1 MSKIN
6 QLIKELENNLKA
18 DCCTSKLI
26 VNGGELK
33 IKLYDTI
40 ADACEENKNF
50 KWYFFEEIVPLNSK
64 VQRTK
69 GIVCHKCENDKCIIS
84 LIIDKSENTR
94 FCVAE
99 NIEIRLTK

>member
-18 DCCTSKLI
+18 DCCTSKLV

-50 KWYFFEEIVPLNSK
+50 KWYSLEKVVLLNNNSAK
-64 VQRTK
+64 PI
-69 GIVCHKCENDKCIIS
+69 GITCRSCENNKCILS
-84 LIIDKSENTR
+84 LLIDKNQNYR
-94 FCVAE
+94 YCVAE
-99 NIEIRLTK
+99 NIELKFI